1 METLTQSFQPFHS
14 FIHSFIHLFIHWQF
28 GIIIM
33 IMILYNDKLLRY
45 QNNIVKCL
53 NKWIVIEISDHVI
66 SSSHIIMIIWCNQRI
81 HFWKILSLNQFGVKS
96 SEMLF
101 FTMILSVHQL
111 KCVDIFFALISVLFC
126 AVISVFFY
134 AVISVLFCAVI
145 SVLFCVKLTLWLLVW
160 WYWLSQFDSVTFDP
174 IITV

>member
-1 METLTQSFQPFHS
+1 
-14 FIHSFIHLFIHWQF
+14 
-28 GIIIM
+28 M
-33 IMILYNDKLLRY
+33 IMILYKDKLLRY

-101 FTMILSVHQL
+101 FTMILSVHKL
-111 KCVDIFFALISVLFC
+111 KCVDIFFAL
-126 AVISVFFY
+126 
-134 AVISVLFCAVI
+134 ISVLFCAVI

-160 WYWLSQFDSVTFDP
+160 WYWLSQFDSITFDP